1 MSISGESDEALLLR
15 FQRGDKAAFRPL
27 LRRHQRSIYNFV
39 LRQVRSPS
47 AAEDITQDVFVKVV
61 RKADTFKN
69 EARFRTW
76 LFAIARNSC
85 IDHLRKQK
93 LRRHRSLDDSV
104 GPDSSRT
111 TLGERVP
118 NKHPSSSAERSVVGD
133 DMGRRVTLAVDALP
147 NEQREVFL
155 LRQLGKVPFKEI
167 AKMTGVSENTVKSR
181 MRYALE
187 RLQKAL
193 ADYEEY
199 IRALG

>member
-1 MSISGESDEALLLR
+1 MSPEPDSDEALLQR
-15 FQRGDKAAFRPL
+15 FQAGDRAAFAPL
-27 LRRHQRSIYNFV
+27 LRRHQTSIYNFV
-39 LRQVRSPS
+39 LRQVRSVS

-61 RKADTFKN
+61 RKASTFKH

-85 IDHLRKQK
+85 IDYLRKQK
-93 LRRHRSLDDSV
+93 LRRHRSLDDTV
-104 GPDSSRT
+104 GPDSSRS

-118 NKHPSSSAERSVVGD
+118 NKHPASSAERNVLGGD
-133 DMGRRVTLAVDALP
+133 IGRKVTHAVESLP
-147 NEQREVFL
+147 TEQREVFL

-167 AKMTGVSENTVKSR
+167 AQMTGVSENTVKSR